1 MKKILCLVLAL
12 SLLAG
17 LLGACGN
24 QESAQEPTDE
34 QYKLEDSIFDDDN
47 SGSAQ
52 KVPARPGE
60 GNQDQ
65 VQFNP
70 TQSQQDANSTQQNTT
85 APTTE
90 GEQAT
95 EPTTP
100 PSDDT
105 AKLSAEYEAFCA
117 MTGAEKKAYQNSFE
131 TIDAFFEWYD
141 AAMEAYNKEHPP
153 TEIGSDG
160 TINMDG
166 LTGK

>member
-70 TQSQQDANSTQQNTT
+70 TQPTTGQQNTT
-85 APTTE
+85 GSSTE

-105 AKLSAEYEAFCA
+105 AKLSAEYEAFRA

-131 TIDAFFEWYD
+131 TIDAFFEWYN